1 MVPTERAVL
10 ASIWLVPLHSLGQEP
25 SPTYYVRLSFVVK
38 LPFSGVRAVYIIIT
52 IKKASAMG
60 GFFYGAD
67 RETRTPDP
75 LITNQ

>member
-10 ASIWLVPLHSLGQEP
+10 AALLAGSFHIIRSLC
-25 SPTYYVRLSFVVK
+25 SSAFSARLSFVVK
-38 LPFSGVRAVYIIIT
+38 LPCSGVRVVYSYHH
-52 IKKASAMG
+52 KKSLHKG

>member
-10 ASIWLVPLHSLGQEP
+10 ASIRLVPLHSLGQEP

-60 GFFYGAD
+60 GFFMVPTE
-67 RETRTPDP
+67 RLELPTH
-75 LITNQ
+75 